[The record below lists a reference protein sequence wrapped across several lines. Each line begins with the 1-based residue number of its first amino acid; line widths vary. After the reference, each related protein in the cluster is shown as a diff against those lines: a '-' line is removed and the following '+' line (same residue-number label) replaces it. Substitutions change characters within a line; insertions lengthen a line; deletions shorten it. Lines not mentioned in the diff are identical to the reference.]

1 MAGPN
6 GNKKN
11 FGSRNDEP
19 IKTPSNYYQASV
31 VGGLNEFFVNDS
43 ENWGMEEGISSVL
56 GVMVGNANASKFA
69 NLKTNAVENTIFGKD
84 FGKDIKDKMD
94 AIKVAI
100 ETNIAPYVSSISF
113 GLAYI
118 INLLESIS
126 NNSLAGKIDLIISLK
141 NPKDFDTLSQFIDS
155 MSVNP
160 DIKKKIDE
168 FKENIKLLQ
177 EVFDVNIQT
186 LYDSVAAQ
194 KEHIDEIEE
203 AIKKSTEVAT
213 SAAKIDAKELEE
225 SRSNAAD
232 IIDSVALLGMVMII
246 GGLIIS
252 KNEKIIEGSLKFG
265 MTLAAFL
272 LTLMV
277 PVAILAAIN
286 KYLNSDN
293 NLDAVMSF
301 LIVSSAIMMIG
312 AAFMFIPRM
321 SFMALK
327 FTKVFT
333 KFLLFILVPIAL
345 ISLIS
350 NSAAL
355 QQMQVVASFIKT
367 STLIMILG
375 AAIMVLGGGKYVKE
389 ALKFGG
395 VLGLFILTILTPIM
409 IYGLLVRKAAKLM
422 DNYASLVV
430 TASILMILGALI
442 FTYGG
447 GAYVKNALK
456 FGAVLGLFILC
467 ILTPII
473 IYSVLVKE
481 GEKTLKW
488 FSRLVIT
495 ATIIMLVGAYF
506 VNKKNL
512 VVRALAFG
520 VILMVFMALCIAP
533 ILVFGLILRKGEQT
547 LKQFTIFLL
556 AETAIMLMGAM
567 LVLKHP
573 EYIIGAL
580 AFGVVL
586 AIFVSLTLLPFLL
599 YQNKIKKAIPSLI
612 TFGAFI
618 FVVGVTMML
627 GAFVIDRYWK
637 GALLFT
643 ICTGIFVVMMY
654 EIVNQLGD
662 GRKEAKLKRGII
674 NAYLI
679 AGLCAAF
686 GLAFGIVD
694 LMLPNGKDLAWLTAK
709 MILIGGFIVGM
720 TFVLKLISKV
730 NAKDLLWGTL
740 AMAGIAVII
749 GLLGFS
755 LRIVN
760 ESNITLDT
768 LASVGIM
775 AACVGIFAIILGIM
789 GIGPI
794 AAAIGIGEAVAAGIA
809 VVMALLGWSIKTVHK
824 SLESVGGGETAIEE
838 AGMLALIAGAY
849 AVMFACLIPFIVTMP
864 FALIAVGLITAA
876 VIPLTGAIFLISKAV
891 KAATEAGDVS
901 VIKSV
906 FDAFKENAIPSVG
919 VIWFIKSMRKI
930 SMITSIVNPLCYAMR
945 RIGRTV
951 ADLASLKVAIAWD
964 KDGNPIKYRQLTDKD
979 FKLAAEGV
987 TKIITTMA
995 EGIMMAA
1002 AYYENIDT
1010 FTLMKTLY
1018 ASQRLGNVIGSIST
1032 GLQSYANLLIPID
1045 WNDEG
1050 KPTQFRKMGDKDFT
1064 DAAMNIRKV
1073 ILLVGGTIATLA
1085 AGSGGPIKIGDIT
1098 VNPADFVKAIQDI
1111 PATGLRGL
1119 FGSTNPSNFTRVLT
1133 ASSQLGEMVSN
1144 IASGIQAFASMSMP
1158 VEWNDEGKPI
1168 KFKALG
1174 EKEITNASNN
1184 VRTILL
1190 TLAGTIMDV
1199 YKDPRAI
1206 VDGKN
1211 IFDSEV
1217 IRTGFLGL
1225 SKTETP
1231 SRFEKTLGASIRLG
1245 ELIASVA
1252 TGLQAMANLRIPNAW
1267 NDDGKPISFVDVD
1280 LDTLKVKVPSVI
1292 SDILLSTTLGVMKAY
1307 HAVPENAEKL
1317 QEVFDAFLPVGTLI
1331 SNISEALQNY
1341 IKLRIPVYD
1350 DKGNIVNYTDLPDD
1364 FAEKVTLNVGTI
1376 LLALSMALVDTYKK
1390 MNLDPIVLDTV
1401 FNAFMPIGKLVKD
1414 TADAIVSY
1422 AAGYVV
1428 DPKTGKKAPIGPEV
1442 IASATKNIQDIII
1455 CIVDAIATVYKNHP
1469 EYFKDKEEASSLFA
1483 ISNQLIKSGELVK
1496 STVEL
1501 IKEFAKI
1508 KSTLIDTA
1516 AANITKTVSAIPQAI
1531 INGLQGYNFE
1541 ATGTLLTEGID
1552 FLLTVNNFLDSMFK
1566 NVVKTL
1572 NDNHTLLV
1580 TLLKFKKTNSTNNE
1594 LYGVFSDIY
1603 VALDGIISC
1612 LYLAPV
1618 LSILGSF
1625 SIDNLINALDM
1636 FSSMVIYL
1644 ETFIPRVANLS
1655 NILNTSVNNFFE
1667 GDLFTTIVDIVRD
1680 INWTI
1685 ARICAVNTTY
1695 AVGKNEMAFTL
1706 IEFNRKATNI
1716 ELYIDKLE
1724 LLNKRVKGFTYSAQ
1738 AYANIRGAMSEVN
1751 STIESIKESFK
1762 PKSESRGIFDRFQ
1775 TDDLVIIQRKV
1786 NTFSQIVREMIKVS
1800 SMSIGDS
1807 SIFNTIGEGITTIN
1821 EKVSKIDDNKIKQID
1836 KETKSLSR
1844 FIKAVDGINV
1854 SKASSLTS
1862 LMDSMANLADKMG
1875 GFDKLTDM
1883 INGDLKEVIST
1894 LSDKIDEAKETIKRA
1909 ERIETERQK
1918 KLQDNIKNIK
1928 GLMKEAITINVGK
1941 LDDDNSIKAG
1951 YEKTK

>member
-1 MAGPN
+1 MG
-6 GNKKN
+6 KKLPE
-11 FGSRNDEP
+11 RKP
-19 IKTPSNYYQASV
+19 IQTPSNYYEASV
-31 VGGLNEFFVNDS
+31 VGGLNEFFVKDS
-43 ENWGMEEGISSVL
+43 EKWGMEEGISSVL

-69 NLKTNAVENTIFGKD
+69 NLKSNAVENTIFGKD

-100 ETNIAPYVSSISF
+100 ETNIAPYISTISL

-118 INLLESIS
+118 INLLENIS

-141 NPKDFDTLSQFIDS
+141 DPKDFDTLSQFIDS

-186 LYDSVAAQ
+186 LYDSVATQ
-194 KEHIDEIEE
+194 KTHIDEIEE

-213 SAAKIDAKELEE
+213 SAAKIDAQELEE

-232 IIDSVALLGMVMII
+232 IIDSIALLGLVMLL
-246 GGLIIS
+246 GGLIIT
-252 KNEKIIEGSLKFG
+252 KNEKLIEGSLKFG
-265 MTLAAFL
+265 MILTAFL

-277 PVAILAAIN
+277 PITILTAVN

-301 LIVSSAIMMIG
+301 LIVSTAIMMIG

-333 KFLLFILVPIAL
+333 KFLLFILLP

-350 NSAAL
+350 LVSKSNAL

-367 STLIMILG
+367 ATFIMILG
-375 AAIMVLGGGKYVKE
+375 AAIMVLGGGKYIKE
-389 ALKFGG
+389 ALKFGV
-395 VLGLFILTILTPIM
+395 VLGVFILTVLTPVI
-409 IYGLLVRKAAKLM
+409 IYGILVRKAAKLI

-456 FGAVLGLFILC
+456 FGVVLGLFILC

-473 IYSVLVKE
+473 IYSVLIKE

-488 FSRLVIT
+488 FTRLIVT
-495 ATIIMLVGAYF
+495 ATVIMLIGAYF
-506 VNKKNL
+506 VAKKDW
-512 VVRALAFG
+512 VIKSLAFG
-520 VILMVFMALCIAP
+520 VILMTFMALCIAP
-533 ILVFGLILRKGEQT
+533 ILVLGLILRKGEQT

-567 LVLKHP
+567 LVIKQP

-599 YQNKIKKAIPSLI
+599 YQNKIKKAIPNLI

-627 GAFVIDRYWK
+627 GAYVIDRYWK

-643 ICTGIFVVMMY
+643 ICTGIFVAMMY

-662 GRKEAKLKRGII
+662 GRKEAKLKRGIT

-694 LMLPNGKDLAWLTAK
+694 LMLPDGKDLAWLTAK
-709 MILIGGFIVGM
+709 MVLIGGFIVGM

-730 NAKDLLWGTL
+730 NAKDLLLGTL

-760 ESNITLDT
+760 ESKITLDT

-775 AACVGIFAIILGIM
+775 AACVGIFAIILGII

-891 KAATEAGDVS
+891 EIAEKTGDVS
-901 VIKSV
+901 TIKTV
-906 FDAFKENAIPSVG
+906 FDNFKENAIPSVG
-919 VIWFIKSMRKI
+919 LIWFMRSMSKI
-930 SMITSIVNPLCYAMR
+930 GMIISIVNPLCYAMG

-951 ADLASLKVAIAWD
+951 ADLASLKVATDWD
-964 KDGNPIKYRQLTDKD
+964 KNGNPIKYRQLTDKD

-995 EGIMMAA
+995 EGIMQAA
-1002 AYYENIDT
+1002 AFYEQLDWK
-1010 FTLMKTLY
+1010 TLNKTLY

-1050 KPTQFRKMGDKDFT
+1050 KPIQFRKMGDKDFT

-1085 AGSGGPIKIGDIT
+1085 AGSGGPIKIGNVT
-1098 VNPADFVKAIQDI
+1098 VNPADFIKAIQDI

-1144 IASGIQAFASMSMP
+1144 IASGIQAFASMNMP

-1168 KFKALG
+1168 KFKTLG

-1184 VRTILL
+1184 IRTILL

-1199 YKDPRAI
+1199 YADPRAI

-1217 IRTGFLGL
+1217 ISTGFLGL
-1225 SKTETP
+1225 NKTETP

-1245 ELIASVA
+1245 ELIASIA

-1292 SDILLSTTLGVMKAY
+1292 SEILLSTTAGVLKAY
-1307 HAVPENAEKL
+1307 YSNPFVNPEKR
-1317 QEVFDAFLPVGTLI
+1317 QEIFESFIPIGTLI

-1364 FAEKVTLNVGTI
+1364 FAEKVTVNVGTI
-1376 LLALSMALVDTYKK
+1376 LCALSTALVNTYKK
-1390 MNLDPIVLDTV
+1390 MDVDPIVMDTI

-1428 DPKTGKKAPIGPEV
+1428 DPKTGKKSPIGPEV

-1455 CIVDAIATVYKNHP
+1455 CIVDAITTVYKNHP

-1541 ATGTLLTEGID
+1541 ATGTLLTDGID

-1566 NVVKTL
+1566 NVVNTL

-1594 LYGVFSDIY
+1594 LYGIFSDIY
-1603 VALDGIISC
+1603 VALNGIISC

-1618 LSILGSF
+1618 LSVLGSF

-1655 NILNTSVNNFFE
+1655 NILNTSVDNLNKN
-1667 GDLFTTIVDIVRD
+1667 LFTNITDIIRD
-1680 INWTI
+1680 INNTVVDIYTI
-1685 ARICAVNTTY
+1685 S
-1695 AVGKNEMAFTL
+1695 VGATIRKNQMAWALYDFYG
-1706 IEFNRKATNI
+1706 KATNI
-1716 ELYIDKLE
+1716 ELYINKLE
-1724 LLNKRVKGFTYSAQ
+1724 LLNKRVKGFTYSTQ

-1762 PKSESRGIFDRFQ
+1762 PQSSSIGIFDRFQ
-1775 TDDLVIIQRKV
+1775 TDDLAIIQRKV
-1786 NTFSQIVREMIKVS
+1786 NTFSEIVREIIKVS
-1800 SMSIGDS
+1800 SMSVGDS

-1844 FIKAVDGINV
+1844 FVKAVDGINV

-1862 LMDSMANLADKMG
+1862 LMDSIANLADKMG
-1875 GFDKLTDM
+1875 GFDKLTDI
-1883 INGDLKEVIST
+1883 INGDLKEVLST

>member
-1 MAGPN
+1 MA
-6 GNKKN
+6 KKLPE
-11 FGSRNDEP
+11 RKP
-19 IKTPSNYYQASV
+19 IQTPSNYYEASV
-31 VGGLNEFFVNDS
+31 VGGLNDFFVKDS

-56 GVMVGNANASKFA
+56 GVMVGNTTASKFS
-69 NLKTNAVENTIFGKD
+69 NLKSNAVENTIFGKD

-100 ETNIAPYVSSISF
+100 ETNIAPYISTISI

-126 NNSLAGKIDLIISLK
+126 NNSLSGKLDLIISLK
-141 NPKDFDTLSQFIDS
+141 DPKDFDTLSQFIDS

-160 DIKKKIDE
+160 DIKNKIDE

-186 LYDSVAAQ
+186 LYNSVVAQ
-194 KEHIDEIEE
+194 KTHIDEIEE

-225 SRSNAAD
+225 SRSNVAD
-232 IIDSVALLGMVMII
+232 IIDSIALLGLVMLL
-246 GGLIIS
+246 GGLIIT
-252 KNEKIIEGSLKFG
+252 KNEKLIEGSLKFG
-265 MTLAAFL
+265 ITLTAFL

-277 PVAILAAIN
+277 PITILTAVN

-301 LIVSSAIMMIG
+301 LIVSTAIMMIG
-312 AAFMFIPRM
+312 AAFMFIPRLP
-321 SFMALK
+321 FMALK
-327 FTKVFT
+327 FTRVFT
-333 KFLLFILVPIAL
+333 SFLLFILLP

-350 NSAAL
+350 LVSKSNAL

-367 STLIMILG
+367 ATFIMILG

-389 ALKFGG
+389 ALKFGI
-395 VLGLFILTILTPIM
+395 VLGVFILTVLTPVI
-409 IYGLLVRKAAKLM
+409 IYGMLVKKAAKLI

-430 TASILMILGALI
+430 TASALMILGALI

-456 FGAVLGLFILC
+456 FGVVLGLFILC
-467 ILTPII
+467 ILAPII
-473 IYSVLVKE
+473 VYSVLIKE

-488 FSRLVIT
+488 FTRLIVT
-495 ATIIMLVGAYF
+495 ATIVMLLGAYF
-506 VNKKNL
+506 AAKKDW
-512 VVRALAFG
+512 VVKSLAFG
-520 VILMVFMALCIAP
+520 FILMAFMTLCIAP
-533 ILVFGLILRKGEQT
+533 ILVLGLILKNVEQI

-567 LVLKHP
+567 LVMKHP

-580 AFGVVL
+580 AFGIVL
-586 AIFVSLTLLPFLL
+586 TAFVSLTLWPFLY
-599 YQNKIKKAIPSLI
+599 YQKKIEQAIPGLV

-627 GAFVIDRYWK
+627 SAFVIDRYFK
-637 GALLFT
+637 GALVFT
-643 ICTGIFVVMMY
+643 VCTGIFVAMMY

-662 GRKEAKLKRGII
+662 GRKEAKLKRGIT

-694 LMLPNGKDLAWLTAK
+694 TMLPEGKDLAWLTAK
-709 MILIGGFIVGM
+709 MVLIGGFIVGM

-730 NAKDLLWGTL
+730 NAKDLIWGTL
-740 AMAGIAVII
+740 AMSGIAVII

-760 ESNITLDT
+760 ESNITLNT
-768 LASVGIM
+768 LGSVGIM
-775 AACVGIFAIILGIM
+775 AASVTIFAVILGIM
-789 GIGPI
+789 GVAAKEIALGEL
-794 AAAIGIGEAVAAGIA
+794 AAAGMA
-809 VVMALLGWSIKTVHK
+809 VVMSLLGWSMQVVHN
-824 SLESVGGGETAIEE
+824 SLVTVGGGKKALGD
-838 AGMLALIAGAY
+838 AGKLALIAGAY
-849 AVMFACLIPFIVTMP
+849 ALMFACLIPFIYTMP

-891 KAATEAGDVS
+891 KIATETGDVS
-901 VIKSV
+901 AIKSV

-919 VIWFIKSMRKI
+919 VIWFSKSMAKI
-930 SMITSIVNPLCYAMR
+930 GMITSIVTPLCYAMG

-951 ADLASLKVAIAWD
+951 ADLASLKVAIDWD
-964 KDGNPIKYRQLTDKD
+964 KNGNPIKYRQLTEKD

-995 EGIMMAA
+995 DGIMQAA
-1002 AYYENIDT
+1002 AYYENIDI
-1010 FTLMKTLY
+1010 FTLNKTLF
-1018 ASQRLGNVIGSIST
+1018 ASQKLGNVIGSIST

-1050 KPTQFRKMGDKDFT
+1050 KPIQFRKMTDKDFT

-1098 VNPADFVKAIQDI
+1098 VNPADFVNSIQDI

-1119 FGSTNPSNFTRVLT
+1119 FGSTNPSNFIRVLT

-1144 IASGIQAFASMSMP
+1144 IAAGIQAFASMNMP
-1158 VEWNDEGKPI
+1158 VEWNNEGKPI

-1190 TLAGTIMDV
+1190 TLAGAIMDV
-1199 YKDPRAI
+1199 YNDPRSI
-1206 VDGKN
+1206 VDGRN

-1217 IRTGFLGL
+1217 IKTGFLGL
-1225 SKTETP
+1225 KKTETP

-1267 NDDGKPISFVDVD
+1267 NVDGKPISFVNVD

-1307 HAVPENAEKL
+1307 RKVPESTEKL

-1331 SNISEALQNY
+1331 SNISKALQNY
-1341 IKLRIPVYD
+1341 IKLRIPGYD

-1364 FAEKVTLNVGTI
+1364 FAEKVTVNVGNI
-1376 LLALSMALVDTYKK
+1376 LLALSTALVDTYKK
-1390 MNLDPIVLDTV
+1390 MELDPIVLDTV
-1401 FNAFMPIGKLVKD
+1401 FNAFMPIGKLIKD

-1428 DPKTGKKAPIGPEV
+1428 DPKTGKKSPIGPEV

-1455 CIVDAIATVYKNHP
+1455 CIVDAIATVYNNHP

-1508 KSTLIDTA
+1508 KSATIDTA
-1516 AANITKTVSAIPQAI
+1516 ADNITKTVSAIPQAI
-1531 INGLQGYNFE
+1531 MNGLQGYNFE
-1541 ATGTLLTEGID
+1541 TTGTLLTNGID
-1552 FLLTVNNFLDSMFK
+1552 FLITVNNFLDSMFK

-1580 TLLKFKKTNSTNNE
+1580 TLLNFKKTNSTNNE
-1594 LYGVFSDIY
+1594 LYGIFSDIY

-1612 LYLAPV
+1612 LYLAPT
-1618 LSILGSF
+1618 LSMLGSF
-1625 SIDNLINALDM
+1625 GIGNLINALDM
-1636 FSSMVIYL
+1636 FSSIVIYL
-1644 ETFIPRVANLS
+1644 ETFIPRVDNLS
-1655 NILNTSVNNFFE
+1655 NILNTSVNNLNKT
-1667 GDLFTTIVDIVRD
+1667 LFTNIIDIIKD
-1680 INWTI
+1680 INSTVADIYTI
-1685 ARICAVNTTY
+1685 SVRATI
-1695 AVGKNEMAFTL
+1695 GKNQIAWALHDFYE
-1706 IEFNRKATNI
+1706 KSTNI
-1716 ELYIDKLE
+1716 ELYINKLE
-1724 LLNKRVKGFTYSAQ
+1724 LLNKKVKGFTYSTQ
-1738 AYANIRGAMSEVN
+1738 TYANIRGAMSEVN
-1751 STIESIKESFK
+1751 STIESIKESFNTQ
-1762 PKSESRGIFDRFQ
+1762 SNSSGIFDRFQ
-1775 TDDLVIIQRKV
+1775 TDDLDYIHRKV
-1786 NTFSQIVREMIKVS
+1786 NTFSEIVREMINVS
-1800 SMSIGDS
+1800 SMTMVDS

-1836 KETKSLSR
+1836 KETNSLSR
-1844 FIKAVDGINV
+1844 FIKAVDSINV
-1854 SKASSLTS
+1854 SKTSSLTS
-1862 LMDSMANLADKMG
+1862 LMDSMANLANKMG

-1883 INGDLKEVIST
+1883 INGDLKEVLST

-1909 ERIETERQK
+1909 ERIEAERQK

-1928 GLMKEAITINVGK
+1928 GLMQEAITINVGK

>member
-1 MAGPN
+1 MA
-6 GNKKN
+6 KKLPE
-11 FGSRNDEP
+11 RKP
-19 IKTPSNYYQASV
+19 IQTPSNYYEASV
-31 VGGLNEFFVNDS
+31 VGGLNEFFVKDS

-56 GVMVGNANASKFA
+56 GIMVGNANASKFA
-69 NLKTNAVENTIFGKD
+69 NLKSNAVENTIFGKD

-100 ETNIAPYVSSISF
+100 ETNIAPYISTISL

-141 NPKDFDTLSQFIDS
+141 DPKDFDTLSQFIDS

-194 KEHIDEIEE
+194 KSHIDEIEE

-213 SAAKIDAKELEE
+213 SAAKIDAQELEE

-232 IIDSVALLGMVMII
+232 IIDSVALLGLVMLL
-246 GGLIIS
+246 GGLIIT
-252 KNEKIIEGSLKFG
+252 KNEKLIEGSLKFG
-265 MTLAAFL
+265 MTLTAFL

-277 PVAILAAIN
+277 PITILTAVN

-301 LIVSSAIMMIG
+301 LIVSTAIMMIG

-327 FTKVFT
+327 FTRVFT
-333 KFLLFILVPIAL
+333 KFLLFILVPISL

-367 STLIMILG
+367 ATFIMILG
-375 AAIMVLGGGKYVKE
+375 AAIMVLGGGKYIKE
-389 ALKFGG
+389 ALKFGV
-395 VLGLFILTILTPIM
+395 VLGIFILTVLTPVI

-447 GAYVKNALK
+447 GAYIKNALK

-506 VNKKNL
+506 VAKKDW
-512 VVRALAFG
+512 VVKSLAFG
-520 VILMVFMALCIAP
+520 VILMTFMALCIAP
-533 ILVFGLILRKGEQT
+533 ILVLGLILRKGEQT

-567 LVLKHP
+567 LVIKQP

-586 AIFVSLTLLPFLL
+586 SIFVSLTLLPFLL
-599 YQNKIKKAIPSLI
+599 YQNKIKQAIPNLV

-627 GAFVIDRYWK
+627 GAFVIDKYWK
-637 GALLFT
+637 GALVFT
-643 ICTGIFVVMMY
+643 ICTGIFVAMMY

-662 GRKEAKLKRGII
+662 DRKEAKLKRGII

-694 LMLPNGKDLAWLTAK
+694 LMLPDGKDLAWLTAK
-709 MILIGGFIVGM
+709 MVLIGGFIVGM

-768 LASVGIM
+768 LASAGIM
-775 AACVGIFAIILGIM
+775 AACVSIFAVILGVM
-789 GIGPI
+789 GV
-794 AAAIGIGEAVAAGIA
+794 AAAEIGLGELAATGMA
-809 VVMALLGWSIKTVHK
+809 VVMALLSWSIQVVHNG
-824 SLESVGGGETAIEE
+824 LVAVGGGKE
-838 AGMLALIAGAY
+838 ALADAGKLALIAGAY

-891 KAATEAGDVS
+891 EVAEKTGDVS
-901 VIKSV
+901 AIKTV
-906 FDAFKENAIPSVG
+906 FDNFKENAIPSVG
-919 VIWFIKSMRKI
+919 LIWFVRSMRKI
-930 SMITSIVNPLCYAMR
+930 GMITSIVNPLCYAMG

-951 ADLASLKVAIAWD
+951 ADLASLKVAIDWD
-964 KDGNPIKYRQLTDKD
+964 KNGNPIKYRQLTDKD

-995 EGIMMAA
+995 EGIMQAA
-1002 AYYENIDT
+1002 AYYEQLDRK
-1010 FTLMKTLY
+1010 TLNKTLY

-1050 KPTQFRKMGDKDFT
+1050 KPIRFRKMGEKDFT
-1064 DAAMNIRKV
+1064 DAAMNIRRV

-1085 AGSGGPIKIGDIT
+1085 AGSGGPIKIGNIT
-1098 VNPADFVKAIQDI
+1098 VNPADFVNAIQDI

-1133 ASSQLGEMVSN
+1133 ASSELGEMVSN
-1144 IASGIQAFASMSMP
+1144 IAAGIQAFASMNMP
-1158 VEWNDEGKPI
+1158 IEWNDEGKPI
-1168 KFKALG
+1168 KFKVLG

-1199 YKDPRAI
+1199 YNDPRAI

-1225 SKTETP
+1225 NSTETP
-1231 SRFEKTLGASIRLG
+1231 SKFEKTLGASIRLG

-1292 SDILLSTTLGVMKAY
+1292 SEILLSTTAGVLKAY
-1307 HAVPENAEKL
+1307 YSNPFVSPEKR
-1317 QEVFDAFLPVGTLI
+1317 QEIFESFIPIGTLI

-1350 DKGNIVNYTDLPDD
+1350 DKGNIINYVDLPDD
-1364 FAEKVTLNVGTI
+1364 FAEKVTVNVGTI
-1376 LLALSMALVDTYKK
+1376 LCALSTALVNTYKK
-1390 MNLDPIVLDTV
+1390 MDVDPIVMDTI

-1414 TADAIVSY
+1414 TTDAIVSY
-1422 AAGYVV
+1422 AAGYVI
-1428 DPKTGKKAPIGPEV
+1428 DPKTGKKATIGPEV

-1455 CIVDAIATVYKNHP
+1455 CIVDAIATVYKDHP
-1469 EYFKDKEEASSLFA
+1469 EYFKDKEEASSLYA
-1483 ISNQLIKSGELVK
+1483 ISSQLIKSGELVK

-1541 ATGTLLTEGID
+1541 TTGTLLTDGID
-1552 FLLTVNNFLDSMFK
+1552 FLLTINNFLDSMFK
-1566 NVVKTL
+1566 NVVKTI

-1618 LSILGSF
+1618 LSVLGSF

-1655 NILNTSVNNFFE
+1655 NILNTSVNNLNKN
-1667 GDLFTTIVDIVRD
+1667 LFTNITDIIKDINNTVVDIYTISVGAA
-1680 INWTI
+1680 IEKNQMAWTLHDF
-1685 ARICAVNTTY
+1685 Y
-1695 AVGKNEMAFTL
+1695 EKS
-1706 IEFNRKATNI
+1706 TNI
-1716 ELYIDKLE
+1716 ELYINKLE
-1724 LLNKRVKGFTYSAQ
+1724 LLNKRVKGFTYSTETY
-1738 AYANIRGAMSEVN
+1738 AYIRGAMSEVN
-1751 STIESIKESFK
+1751 STIESIKENFK
-1762 PKSESRGIFDRFQ
+1762 EQSSSTGIFDRFQ
-1775 TDDLVIIQRKV
+1775 TDDLDYIHRKV
-1786 NTFSQIVREMIKVS
+1786 NTFSEIVREMIKVS
-1800 SMSIGDS
+1800 SMSVGDS
-1807 SIFNTIGEGITTIN
+1807 SIFNTIGEGISTIN
-1821 EKVSKIDDNKIKQID
+1821 EKVSKINDNKIKQID
-1836 KETKSLSR
+1836 KETKSLSG
-1844 FIKAVDGINV
+1844 FVKAVDGINV

-1883 INGDLKEVIST
+1883 INGDLKEVLST